1 MVCGWRVVRC
11 CPPNSSSGQP
21 ASRRRSS
28 SKPWDSKRTAF
39 TSSSCGARF
48 ADEIANDLSDLA
60 PEWAVE
66 AYVGTR

>member
-1 MVCGWRVVRC
+1 MT
-11 CPPNSSSGQP
+11 
-21 ASRRRSS
+21 SRRPRH
-28 SKPWDSKRTAF
+28 SKRTAF
-39 TSSSCGARF
+39 TSSSCGPRF